1 LSAYFSFLNKRVD
14 TKTDVAE
21 LEKQRKGRWRLIKY
35 KTMREMIDSLS
46 NSKRIL
52 NGIQSLFALLLIKL

>member
-35 KTMREMIDSLS
+35 KTMGGMIDSLS
-46 NSKRIL
+46 NSKRSL
-52 NGIQSLFALLLIKL
+52 LKGIQSLFALFFF